1 MKAKRGGRGSERGK
15 AKRGSRKSNRGGKH
29 VQRI

>member
-15 AKRGSRKSNRGGKH
+15 AERGTRKSNRGGKH